1 MRSLSPAPS
10 LYSSLSAG
18 GTAAAFL
25 SSLSLSFSDA
35 RTGDRVDSAIRA
47 AAVSETN
54 VVCFIIRLPLV
65 LIGRAK
71 ATAPVDDRA
80 RQRLP
85 LQRICVDSVRG
96 VTGGADRD
104 AQRGREFVVLDAR
117 D

>member
-18 GTAAAFL
+18 AAAAAFL

-35 RTGDRVDSAIRA
+35 RSGDRVDSAIR

-54 VVCFIIRLPLV
+54 VVCFIIGLPLV
-65 LIGRAK
+65 LIAGRAK
-71 ATAPVDDRA
+71 ATAPVYDRA

-85 LQRICVDSVRG
+85 LQRSCVDSVRRI
-96 VTGGADRD
+96 TSGADRD
-104 AQRGREFVVLDAR
+104 AQCG
-117 D
+117 